1 MGGVQVASRRIG
13 ESNQT
18 AIGAPYAGRLAR
30 GPGLV
35 AVILLCALHLVDVT
49 LTMACVAR
57 YGPFVEVNPLVGGVL
72 RLGALGAVAWECA
85 LLAVIL
91 AAGALN
97 PRYWRILIAAGLLS
111 GVIGVASGVVALV

>member
-1 MGGVQVASRRIG
+1 MASGGMGGS
-13 ESNQT
+13 T
-18 AIGAPYAGRLAR
+18 GAVVGDPYAERQLR

-49 LTMACVAR
+49 LTVACVAR
-57 YGPFVEVNPLVGGVL
+57 YGPFVELNPMVGGVL
-72 RLGALGAVAWECA
+72 RLGAFGAVAWECA

-97 PRYWRILIAAGLLS
+97 PRYWRILFAAGLLS